1 MRSTIEDVARLAN
14 VSIATV
20 SRYISGQST
29 LISLSTQERLKQA
42 VAQLGYVPNAAART
56 LKTGRT
62 RLIGV
67 ILADVS
73 HANWS
78 AMLGG
83 IEAGSRE
90 LGYGVLISSAH
101 NCAETQQSYLETFLQ
116 HGVDGI
122 LLNPAANGGQAV
134 FDWTRVKAPVIQL
147 DRGSADVR
155 FPVVTIDNALGASLA
170 TRHLL
175 DAGHRRIGIVSWEIA
190 GLSNR
195 QERLDGFLNTMHDAG
210 ANVPDQFVAIVNEQN
225 SDGDRGIQ
233 ELMNQ
238 PNPPTAIFTTNM
250 ELSLVALRRL
260 KQLGVRVPA
269 EVSIVGFDD
278 PDWAALVDPPLTT
291 VATSPYRIGRL
302 AALRLCRAIEQGRPP
317 DPRPSKLAPVLKIR
331 KSVATPATHADS
343 KRLDAALSQPVMASA
358 K

>member
-20 SRYISGQST
+20 SRFTSGQSS
-29 LISLSTQERLKQA
+29 LISTVTQQRLQTA
-42 VAQLGYVPNAAART
+42 IEHLNYIPNAAART

-101 NCAETQQSYLETFLQ
+101 NSVEVQQSYLETFLQ

-122 LLNPAANGGQAV
+122 LLNPAAESEPTAL
-134 FDWTRVKAPVIQL
+134 DWARVKTPVIQL
-147 DRGSADVR
+147 DRGLAYAR
-155 FPVVTIDNALGASLA
+155 FPVVAINNAMGASAA
-170 TRHLL
+170 THHLL
-175 DAGHRRIGIVSWEIA
+175 EAGHRKVGIVSWEIA

-195 QERLDGFLNTMHDAG
+195 QERLDGFLSTMHDAG
-210 ANVPDQFVAIVNEQN
+210 ADVPDRFVAIVNERN
-225 SDGDRGIQ
+225 SDGDRGIYD
-233 ELMNQ
+233 LMNQ
-238 PNPPTAIFTTNM
+238 SDPPTAIFTANM
-250 ELSLVALRRL
+250 ELSLVALREL
-260 KQLGVRVPA
+260 KRIGLCVPA
-269 EVSIVGFDD
+269 ETSIVGFDD

-302 AALRLCRAIEQGRPP
+302 AALRLCRAIEQGRPVY
-317 DPRPSKLAPVLKIR
+317 PRHSKLAPVLMIR
-331 KSVATPATHADS
+331 DSVVPPPRRLKPKATQETSPRLKPA
-343 KRLDAALSQPVMASA
+343 PVP
-358 K
+358 